1 MLQNSL
7 DDFGLNLAKDLD
19 VCVLASADG
28 PPELQSRALSGISDL
43 GGLLAGEPLSSI
55 T

>member
-7 DDFGLNLAKDLD
+7 SDFGLNLAKDLD
-19 VCVLASADG
+19 VCVLASADC
-28 PPELQSRALSGISDL
+28 PPELQSRALSEIRDL